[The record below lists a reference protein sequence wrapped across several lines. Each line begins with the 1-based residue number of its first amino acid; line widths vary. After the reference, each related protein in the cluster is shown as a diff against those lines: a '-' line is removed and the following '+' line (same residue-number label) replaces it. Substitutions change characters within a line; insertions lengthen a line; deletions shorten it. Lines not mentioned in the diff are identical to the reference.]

1 MTAEKLKTFLDHG
14 VELDYKDGSKE
25 APGNCPFCDKEGK
38 FSVKVETGEW
48 KCWSCRA
55 GSDKGGGNVYTFLRL
70 MYDLYQSPGKE
81 MAALA
86 ASRKLLRPQTLD
98 AWGVRKSTTTGDWIV
113 PAFSPNNGKL
123 HNLYRYV
130 KGAGGKYR
138 LWATSGATHGLFG
151 WQFYDAKKPDVYLC
165 EGPWDAMALLEVM
178 RLSKRTQDGN
188 LEETGAESISLYGR
202 SNVLATPGSNVFAD
216 AWSNSFAGKRVYLL
230 YDNDHPRMN
239 PKTNKEITPAGL
251 DGMKRVAAM
260 LAKAEEPPLEIHY
273 LQWGE
278 NGCDLS
284 LASGYDVRDH
294 LCVGQ
299 RAKDRIGQLA
309 LLLSKLKP
317 VPPEWI
323 PGRSP
328 NAEPGGVLVDC
339 LPCAEWKVLQ
349 TAWKKALKWTPGL
362 DRALACML
370 ASITSVRMPGDQL
383 WLKIVG
389 PPSCGKST
397 LCEAVSVNKR
407 FVYPKSSIRGFHS
420 GYKTDKEGDED
431 NSLIPNIKNKTLVT
445 KDGDT
450 LLQSPNLSQIL
461 GEARDLYD
469 TTSRTHYRNKTSR
482 DYEDIRMTWLLC
494 GTESLRQL
502 DSSELGER
510 FLDCVMMDQIDDELE
525 DEIGWKAIQKIK
537 ATKGYE
543 ADDPALKTADNAET
557 MAKQLTGGYIN
568 YLRDNAATLLGEVDL
583 TDDASHAIMD
593 LGLFI
598 AYMRSRPSKKQNEG
612 VTREMATRLRIQL
625 TKLACCLAV
634 VMNRKSVDEQVL
646 KYVTDVAMDTSRG
659 RTMDIVRHLYEEGDK
674 GLEMKALAI
683 RTNHTDDDERTLLQF
698 LRRIKVVELFRVKLP
713 TGYASTPKWRLTEKA
728 RDLYQKI
735 VHPDK
740 ADPSDVEVIPL
751 AEEDDFDPTVE
762 TD

>member
-1 MTAEKLKTFLDHG
+1 MSPGEAAYWQGASRHQTPVSIVGPYQIRPTSSDKPLQGFDLTGTTQRLDDDEPQTKGQPLH
-14 VELDYKDGSKE
+14 
-25 APGNCPFCDKEGK
+25 
-38 FSVKVETGEW
+38 FSITLGDILVDQPTLTTTDSVVKVELVGEEE
-48 KCWSCRA
+48 
-55 GSDKGGGNVYTFLRL
+55 Y
-70 MYDLYQSPGKE
+70 YDFH
-81 MAALA
+81 
-86 ASRKLLRPQTLD
+86 
-98 AWGVRKSTTTGDWIV
+98 V
-113 PAFSPNNGKL
+113 PETNN
-123 HNLYRYV
+123 Y
-130 KGAGGKYR
+130 
-138 LWATSGATHGLFG
+138 WAVGLFHH
-151 WQFYDAKKPDVYLC
+151 
-165 EGPWDAMALLEVM
+165 
-178 RLSKRTQDGN
+178 N
-188 LEETGAESISLYGR
+188 
-202 SNVLATPGSNVFAD
+202 
-216 AWSNSFAGKRVYLL
+216 
-230 YDNDHPRMN
+230 
-239 PKTNKEITPAGL
+239 
-251 DGMKRVAAM
+251 
-260 LAKAEEPPLEIHY
+260 
-273 LQWGE
+273 
-278 NGCDLS
+278 
-284 LASGYDVRDH
+284 
-294 LCVGQ
+294 
-299 RAKDRIGQLA
+299 
-309 LLLSKLKP
+309 
-317 VPPEWI
+317 
-323 PGRSP
+323 
-328 NAEPGGVLVDC
+328 
-339 LPCAEWKVLQ
+339 
-349 TAWKKALKWTPGL
+349 
-362 DRALACML
+362 
-370 ASITSVRMPGDQL
+370 
-383 WLKIVG
+383 
-389 PPSCGKST
+389 CGKST

-740 ADPSDVEVIPL
+740 TDPSDVEVIPL
-751 AEEDDFDPTVE
+751 AEEDDDDFDPTVE
-762 TD
+762 TN